1 MDLTI
6 GQLARQSGVKVPTI
20 RFYEQIG
27 LLPPPPR
34 SEGNQRRYGRE
45 AVQRLQFVRHC
56 RELGFS
62 LDDIREMIL
71 LDADPDLPCSAIHGI
86 AESQLAAVRARIS
99 RLKSLERELTRILA
113 LPHDASSGQCAVITN
128 LV

>member
-1 MDLTI
+1 MISI
-6 GQLARQSGVKVPTI
+6 GELARRTATKIPTI
-20 RFYEQIG
+20 RYYEQAG
-27 LLPPPPR
+27 LVPAADR
-34 SEGNQRRYGRE
+34 TEGNQRRYGRE